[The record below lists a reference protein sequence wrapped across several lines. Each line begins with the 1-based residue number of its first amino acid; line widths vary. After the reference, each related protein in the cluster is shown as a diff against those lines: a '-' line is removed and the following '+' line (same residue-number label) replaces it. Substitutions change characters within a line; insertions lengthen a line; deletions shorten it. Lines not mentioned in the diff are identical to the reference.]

1 MIKEVFIKN
10 RQGLKMAVRLN
21 IDEQRTKL
29 VFLEH
34 GLGAR
39 KEYPHMAVLEEVFAS
54 QGFNVVNLDATNSL
68 NASENSALGITTT
81 GHYQDLE
88 DVIKWAK
95 TQDFYTEPF
104 ALAGQSLGAISAVRY
119 AGEFPKKVNLLVTCA
134 FPYYNYN
141 EQELNSFAR
150 EIIKNGFYDK
160 VSKSTGRV
168 LHMTMAYVEDMKKL
182 DLTKQ
187 IKNITADTY
196 VLIGLADNE
205 KHIKNSKALYEMLN
219 CPKQICFLPNVP
231 HDLANTPETK
241 ATFEDALNKVLT
253 EQSLHS
259 FANSTKNTL
268 S

>member
-1 MIKEVFIKN
+1 MVKEVFIKN
-10 RQGLKMAVRLN
+10 RHGLKMAVRLN

-39 KEYPHMAVLEEVFAS
+39 KEYPHMAVLEEVFANH
-54 QGFNVVNLDATNSL
+54 GFNVVNLDATNSL
-68 NASENSALGITTT
+68 NASESSKLGITTT

-88 DVIKWAK
+88 DVIEWAK
-95 TQDFYTEPF
+95 AQNFYTEPF

-119 AGEFPKKVNLLVTCA
+119 AGEFPERVNLLIPCA

-141 EQELNSFAR
+141 KQELNSFAI
-150 EIIKNGFYDK
+150 EIIKNGFYNK

-168 LHMTMAYVEDMKKL
+168 LHMTTAYVEDMKNL

-187 IKNITADTY
+187 IKNITAETY

-241 ATFEDALNKVLT
+241 TTFE
-253 EQSLHS
+253 
-259 FANSTKNTL
+259 STLKNIFNQKEK
-268 S
+268 

>member
-1 MIKEVFIKN
+1 MIKEIFIKN
-10 RQGLKMAVRLN
+10 RKGLKMAVRLN
-21 IDEQRTKL
+21 LDSKRDKL

-54 QGFNVVNLDATNSL
+54 HGFNVVNLDATDSL
-68 NASENSALGITTT
+68 NASEQSALGITTT

-88 DVIKWAK
+88 DVIEWAK
-95 TQDFYTEPF
+95 AQSFYTEPF
-104 ALAGQSLGAISAVRY
+104 ALAGQSLGAISAVKY
-119 AGEFPKKVNLLVTCA
+119 AGQFPKKVNLLILCA

-168 LHMTMAYVEDMKKL
+168 LHMTTAYVDDMKNI
-182 DLTKQ
+182 DLTEQ
-187 IKNITADTY
+187 IKNISADTH

-219 CPKQICFLPNVP
+219 CPKQIYFLPNVP

-241 ATFEDALNKVLT
+241 ATFEEALIEILKKLY
-253 EQSLHS
+253 
-259 FANSTKNTL
+259 
-268 S
+268 